1 MNQKKEDFNR
11 QFNNWV
17 SKEKTAVNLLNVV
30 GTLMYDKGIELVLF
44 RRHLLDSNVSQL
56 LNLFSYAK
64 NVIDRE
70 TDVETALLLSKEL
83 LNLNLPPSKLDIGL
97 LTAEYIESK
106 EATFKFMNFRCSR
119 LDIRNRT

>member
-11 QFNNWV
+11 QFNDWV
-17 SKEKTAVNLLNVV
+17 SKEKTAVSLLNVV

-56 LNLFSYAK
+56 LNLFSYAN

-70 TDVETALLLSKEL
+70 TDLETALLLSKEI
-83 LNLNLPPSKLDIGL
+83 LNLNLPPSKLDKLRSSFDRRSAVSTSVSLSI
-97 LTAEYIESK
+97 
-106 EATFKFMNFRCSR
+106 TFFA
-119 LDIRNRT
+119 